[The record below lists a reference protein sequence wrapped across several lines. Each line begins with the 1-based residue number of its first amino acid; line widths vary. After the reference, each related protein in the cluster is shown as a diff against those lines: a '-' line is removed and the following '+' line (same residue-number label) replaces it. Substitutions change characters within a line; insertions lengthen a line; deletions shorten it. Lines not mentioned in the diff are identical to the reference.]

1 MVVTYYKMIRFLFGF
16 HLGIP
21 KEIQKKKNYRPKALL
36 HIDSDIGPRVI
47 YLIIYIYIGVT
58 QPFSYLIWVDMPLY
72 TNPIDLYVQT
82 EPFFRSQVLKELG
95 IEDPLLNVAQELEK
109 VPSPRDLW
117 LQKV

>member
-1 MVVTYYKMIRFLFGF
+1 
-16 HLGIP
+16 
-21 KEIQKKKNYRPKALL
+21 
-36 HIDSDIGPRVI
+36 
-47 YLIIYIYIGVT
+47 
-58 QPFSYLIWVDMPLY
+58 MPLY

-117 LQKV
+117 LQKVWKNVLFFYPWGPPKLWKMQVLQVLHPPKYWVIIPKDWFLPIILAGNWLLFEAIQQP